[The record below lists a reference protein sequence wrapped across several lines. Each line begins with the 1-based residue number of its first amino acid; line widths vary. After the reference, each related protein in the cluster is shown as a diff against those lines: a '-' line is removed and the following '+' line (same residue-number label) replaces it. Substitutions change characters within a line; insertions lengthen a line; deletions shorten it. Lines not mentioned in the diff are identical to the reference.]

1 MNGKN
6 RSEGWK
12 SAKLLG
18 HKNEEI
24 ISEKL
29 KNNLKFR
36 QNLFNRL
43 NIKDKFKDIF
53 ESGLN
58 EKSIYSIL
66 GDKIKKK
73 SDITIILE
81 NDNYLNLSIKKSK
94 SGQVHFITVDRFID
108 GFEMQF
114 KKVIPEKIKKAI
126 HLFWGLDYEN
136 YIIEDIIIEYGTNP
150 QYENRKHRIVAETL
164 ESYDSNLNNSLI
176 NWFKENIY
184 EITLFCF
191 SIELVKENKYFAEY
205 IWYTNFVDDENLDI
219 IFNIKDIAEL
229 SKKYSNKIC
238 YGKKN
243 GGSTISLP
251 FGFVQWHQG
260 KIQFHHNLESI
271 QELFKNL

>member
-1 MNGKN
+1 MNLHN

-24 ISEKL
+24 ISEKI
-29 KNNLKFR
+29 KNDSKFR
-36 QNLFNRL
+36 ENLFNRL
-43 NIKDKFKDIF
+43 NIKDGFKNID

-58 EKSIYSIL
+58 EKSIDSIL

-73 SDITIILE
+73 SDISINLE
-81 NDNYLNLSIKKSK
+81 NNKYLNLSIKKSK

-108 GFEMQF
+108 GFEIHF
-114 KKVIPEKIKKAI
+114 KKEIPEKIKKAI
-126 HLFWGLDYEN
+126 HLFWGLDYKN
-136 YIIEDIIIEYGTNP
+136 FIIDDIIIDYGTNTI
-150 QYENRKHRIVAETL
+150 YENRKHRIVAKTL
-164 ESYDSNLNNSLI
+164 EVYDSSLNSSLI

-191 SIELVKENKYFAEY
+191 SYGLVKDNKYFAEY

-219 IFNIKDIAEL
+219 LFNIEDIAKL
-229 SKKYSNKIC
+229 SKEHNDKI
-238 YGKKN
+238 YFGKKN

-260 KIQFHHNLESI
+260 KMQFHHNLDSI
-271 QELFKNL
+271 QELFKDI